1 MGVGCQA
8 YDTSKMDIYKTP
20 PSTPFL
26 KDLTS
31 TPPDAPKKETPFR
44 EPDNFGN
51 NAAAKKLCFGGDI
64 TQGAVV
70 TAFLG
75 A

>member
-8 YDTSKMDIYKTP
+8 YDTSKMNANTTP
-20 PSTPFL
+20 PSTPIL

-44 EPDNFGN
+44 KHDNIGN
-51 NAAAKKLCFGGDI
+51 NAAAKKLCFDDRLTEATVAAALMG
-64 TQGAVV
+64 
-70 TAFLG
+70 
-75 A
+75 